1 MQTHYTNS
9 KGQPVEI
16 ATMLRPHLANARDK
30 LAREDRDGS
39 RAAEIEAMTARLAT
53 LDAEYAADLAEAE
66 GENPRIFPGANNPP
80 AEPSPEPTAT
90 ASGFDAIAVHMD
102 DLLMEARNWADG
114 KSAESQ
120 DHADEIDRLI
130 DDLRLAM
137 QTAEKARVA
146 EKKPLDEQITEIQNR
161 YNVYIAPSTNKKP
174 GKVVVA
180 IDALK
185 AALKP
190 FLDEQKRQR
199 DAEAEDARKAAQDA
213 ADAAAAALR
222 STEASDLEAREAA
235 EVLVE
240 AATDAAQVAKRA
252 EKAATIGTGLTRFY
266 EPVLTDQREAVL
278 HYMKQQ
284 PQAFL
289 TLCMDLAKADVRAG
303 KRQIPG
309 FEVREL
315 TRVVG

>member
-9 KGQPVEI
+9 KGQQVEI
-16 ATMLRPHLANARDK
+16 ATMLRPHLANAREK
-30 LAREDRDGS
+30 LIREDRAGARS
-39 RAAEIEAMTARLAT
+39 AEIEAMTARLAT

-66 GENPRIFPGANNPP
+66 GENPRIYPGANNPP
-80 AEPSPEPTAT
+80 PEPTPT

-114 KSAESQ
+114 KAAESQ

-146 EKKPLDEQITEIQNR
+146 EKKPLDEQIAEIQAR
-161 YNVYIAPSTNKKP
+161 YNTYIAPATNKKP

-190 FLDEQKRQR
+190 FLDEQKRIK
-199 DAEAEDARKAAQDA
+199 DEEAEAARKAAQDA

-222 STEASDLEAREAA
+222 ATEASDLEAREAA

-240 AATDAAQVAKRA
+240 AATEAAQTAKRA

-266 EPVLTDQREAVL
+266 EPVLVDQREAVL

>member
-9 KGQPVEI
+9 KGQSVEI

-30 LAREDRDGS
+30 LAREDKDGARS
-39 RAAEIEAMTARLAT
+39 AEIEAMTARLAS
-53 LDAEYAADLAEAE
+53 LDADYAAELADAQ
-66 GENPRIFPGANNPP
+66 GENPRIYPGANNPP
-80 AEPSPEPTAT
+80 SEPTADV
-90 ASGFDAIAVHMD
+90 SGYDALAAHMD

-120 DHADEIDRLI
+120 AHADEIDRLI

-137 QTAEKARVA
+137 QTADKARVA
-146 EKKPLDEQITEIQNR
+146 EKKPLDDQISEIQAR
-161 YNVYIAPSTNKKP
+161 YNVYIAPATNKKP

-190 FLDEQKRQR
+190 FLDEQKRIK
-199 DAEAEDARKAAQDA
+199 DEEAEAARKAAQEA
-213 ADAAAAALR
+213 ADAAAEALR
-222 STEASDLEAREAA
+222 ASEASDLEAREAA
-235 EVLVE
+235 EALVE
-240 AATDAAQVAKRA
+240 AATEAAQTAKRA
-252 EKAATIGTGLTRFY
+252 KKAATTGTGLTRYY

-303 KRQIPG
+303 KHQIPG

>member
-66 GENPRIFPGANNPP
+66 GANPRIFPGANNPP
-80 AEPSPEPTAT
+80 AEPEPTAT
-90 ASGFDAIAVHMD
+90 AGGFDAIAVHMD

-120 DHADEIDRLI
+120 AHADEIERLV

-146 EKKPLDEQITEIQNR
+146 EKKPLDEQIAEIQAR

-199 DAEAEDARKAAQDA
+199 DAEAEAARKAAQDA

-235 EVLVE
+235 EALVE

-252 EKAATIGTGLTRFY
+252 EKAATTGTGLTRFY